1 MQRFTTAQCGVPSCF
16 HGGWYAC
23 EIMYSLVNRAGSGGG
38 GGLSGAAGGAG
49 LGAPVAGGAAH
60 LSALP
65 TPSPSIN
72 PAAHYASAR
81 SWGGG
86 RPPAHCC
93 GSLGP
98 RRRVSVGTA
107 PGRVPLGL

>member
-1 MQRFTTAQCGVPSCF
+1 M
-16 HGGWYAC
+16 
-23 EIMYSLVNRAGSGGG
+23 
-38 GGLSGAAGGAG
+38 SGAGGGAG

-81 SWGGG
+81 SWGGETLAASCSDC
-86 RPPAHCC
+86 PF
-93 GSLGP
+93 
-98 RRRVSVGTA
+98 RV
-107 PGRVPLGL
+107 